1 MYPVDRTRVN
11 EFGTTGETDSAVVPV
26 ENNVLGSSQNFN
38 SQIEQSMADKTSEHH
53 EKVE

>member
-26 ENNVLGSSQNFN
+26 ENEILGS
-38 SQIEQSMADKTSEHH
+38 SQIEQSIADTTNEQH